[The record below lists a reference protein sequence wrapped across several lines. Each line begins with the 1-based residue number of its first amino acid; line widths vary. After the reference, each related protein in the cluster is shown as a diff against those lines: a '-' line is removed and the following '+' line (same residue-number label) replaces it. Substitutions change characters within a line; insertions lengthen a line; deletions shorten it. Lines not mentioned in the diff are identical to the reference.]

1 MNCSIK
7 INPNSVISEIISSMT
22 DTNSKLSIY
31 GKCVKYNSDGNEIPT
46 DEYAEWYN
54 KNYPNNSINFYPKT
68 EEDKDVQINRVKE
81 YLQHLQPT
89 LTFTKNNILNTFY
102 SEQDLAEIKRK
113 CIGDCFCEF
122 LANNAI
128 PQSLEAYRLFL
139 LNEIKNRLQH
149 DIDRIK
155 LDVNLEDPYIDIID
169 RINSLD
175 NINKSDLRIIKNS
188 VALYFELKE
197 VKYKYKNTILSK
209 QEYNKLNDE
218 VKANY
223 KPYNKFMTDL
233 SKDKNLKTV
242 IDRQNKEIEVK
253 DLDDMVSDNDGVVK
267 DNTQLDT
274 SVEDFEHSG
283 LKRDALE
290 HISADVKGILST
302 IPMLNSIESKIF
314 EDGTTDYDY
323 KPSDS
328 LGDIMYM
335 DYQLVFTELFN
346 NGPYNGVEDFLES
359 LSNIASKKQECRGFK
374 YLYDLCKNDPSETLL
389 NILWQTFGKPVIS
402 KITIVQSE
410 NGLKIQNNKNNSV
423 ENLLKNYFNTS
434 VKNGIKYNKFKR
446 NHYNIWLNADN
457 RRLQTY
463 ANAIKNQDNDI
474 LTQFIKDLRTFFG
487 EDYITPQI
495 IKLYVNEATTTVDD
509 IETLIKEFKGA
520 INVLTSNNPDN
531 FFTQNNSLYN
541 HLIKVVKPYTVTHT
555 EYNST
560 NAEGNQTSDIINAS
574 FLTRLR
580 DIFNSEELLLNF
592 RDTRLKAHLQTKYSN
607 ILVGDNTKSNT
618 LFYLKDNKYEL
629 TENAT
634 NLLDIELYNG
644 ITNYEYDKSATYNHH
659 AKGDYI
665 RAILEMYNTFKIDNN
680 EKEAKYFL
688 RIPSDAKNN
697 YVVKFRKTSGKGLF
711 IGNIPSI
718 DIEDKPITNK
728 PKQQQYI
735 DDDTFINK
743 FVEYN
748 IDPNK
753 QISLNLSNSKN
764 IKDGESVIIA
774 YKVKRLIKKSDEING
789 TYTTVDDNPPT
800 IYIEGTV
807 TDGVLT
813 GSIIGNANISKDINI
828 SNTIKHRF
836 KQQLDLKG
844 NIKRTVNTKHSLF
857 KQLDKQIRQEL
868 LDIADN
874 INFLFETNSEGLIVC
889 DKENSDDIERKVKL
903 KDGKLIDIN
912 SFNAEDIDGCCASYH
927 HIKGKLVEKDKDGII
942 RFVGNGFKSNKF
954 IVTTIDENGQEIVR
968 NFGQEFIDKH
978 FNLLYGGADNNFLKV
993 IKDKNG
999 KLIDIAYT
1007 EELEKAIEEFISEY
1021 IIELSK
1027 DTLIRLNEFNDI
1039 VKDENVDFEKA
1050 AEIALNYQIFYG
1062 VCDELFEG
1070 DTKYYKSI
1078 GDLLKRAK
1086 EVQGSGLP
1094 YGDTDL
1100 RRCFNFTISQN
1111 NIEEFKEQSTN
1122 ANEDIIIEDD
1132 NGDILTTIKNY
1143 KYYSGVTIYNTRATS
1158 NQTLEVLEDKLH
1170 KDGKLDENTIN
1181 DLLAPYKEITI
1192 NDAQSYI
1199 TVEEWIRRLHK
1210 RGLLLKHEDLI
1221 KKILKGEDL
1230 NAKELTT
1237 FAQVQKNF
1245 YYDHYYDK
1253 ATGRFRPRQIKNAE
1267 FVLIP
1272 QLIKGTELEVVY
1284 NLMKKHNIDQLN
1296 TEETSK
1302 ASKTN
1307 ILKIFDRK
1315 TGVLDQDIIK
1325 EINNPNSGIESEFTK
1340 QLVKKPN
1347 AKEIFQYEFLYTQQ
1361 DTPQHMDSRNKA
1373 SIQIMKKIIDNI
1385 NEYSSEELQRFK
1397 QDYLS
1402 TYSINIKDSAF
1413 KLFKDLNILA
1423 EDGKLNV
1430 EIDGDDLIIKG
1441 LDYNK
1446 INSYLESEKHRRDLN
1461 NNILDYIEYDP
1472 NTGETK
1478 MPNYM
1483 TIIGDRVENMTQAIF
1498 NSNITRQT
1506 LPGFHAAQISSVGL
1520 KTLAGDKSQI
1530 GYSDKLQYHTDK
1542 NNYVSYV
1549 EVMLPKSAF
1558 NFGKEDLKHLDGE
1571 TEKEYNDKLLKLL
1584 EDRDLDKF
1592 IGYRIPTEG
1601 KQSICVMKV
1610 KGFISDGYGSTI
1622 VVPNEWVGQT
1632 GSDFDID
1639 SVYAI
1644 TKPTYINNEGTIST
1658 YDGYKEEDITKLNRQ
1673 ERETRLVTNMLNILE
1688 HDESLV
1694 ECLSSS
1700 NFKKITEAR
1709 DFIYEECSLTSHA
1722 RRKGRSGYNFLDQA
1736 DSHED
1741 AMGGA
1746 ILKGFSVSRDNLCS
1760 VCNTV
1765 KPILTQPIT
1774 VTYTIVKDGKPKKPN
1789 EIYKSKVKDIE
1800 NRFNR
1805 AGVENVKVNGDK
1817 LIVTHDMFGWTN
1829 DNKNIC
1835 DNILTIYSSQTTA
1848 HILDAIKEG
1857 FITNVN
1863 DYTFGVYKLFPDIG
1877 SDYFTAIAFIAQP
1890 GISDIIK
1897 ENNKINSVF
1906 INKHGN
1912 PIYAAIRAL
1921 AKEID
1926 PSISEYA
1933 NINDCRYIIQSYTGY
1948 KVDDNINL
1956 SYDELIDD
1964 LKFYEQNKNKD
1975 LTLPENDEIRKRIIH
1990 DKIKT
1995 IDQFK
2000 YLYDIADK
2008 INKVN
2013 QVTNPDKFGA
2023 KQTIDATNNVMESII
2038 RNIQSTNPIL
2048 VSRDDANVNF
2058 LSEIYPGLDTDSD
2071 LDIDYI
2077 ILDYINNSDDSK
2089 SKHQILHSFL
2099 KYSTAPSIII
2109 NRQLFPTQTAVFR
2122 RFINRLNEYLPNNK
2136 RLTEKELKN
2145 FKQYF
2150 ISYIYTQCNI
2160 IATPYTYDL
2169 HKTAKHLQPHL
2180 NSEKN
2185 LETQKTEE
2193 FKRILGYGEVHDITT
2208 WVDEVDNDETII
2220 DKKQAKLNR
2229 FAELSPA
2236 QKIEYIKTKF
2246 DDSNTIFNYI
2256 IPIVN
2261 PDKNIHGTIAQKLV
2275 FNDGILNEND
2285 VLNEIENIFNAP
2297 IDNKNNPYCVLAI
2310 LDLVKYSFVVEQYK
2324 MIKRG
2329 ISKMIPNSILYNSL
2343 NKGGIGLVDDLNSKF
2358 ANIDVLFNTADS
2370 DINPV
2375 FVNYIRSHHKKLG
2388 FKTHYIKN
2396 NELEVLNS
2404 GMIYIPLHTEDENL
2418 YAEQLELLNKYN
2430 IVNSEGELN
2439 YFVKLNIKKSTLY
2452 RIKEVPSK
2460 DCVIL
2465 YPLNLLEE
2473 NEHGTFSANSENN
2486 VYPQIAYYETFID
2499 KYETY
2504 DDSNIKFTQA
2514 DTDKISELKY
2524 SDYKSTISSKPKI
2537 KKVIN
2542 DKLNNPKHNVDI
2554 ANEIIN
2560 KLSDFY
2566 NNPNNL
2572 KERYFLRV
2580 RNMFSVVGNSYENLV
2595 LLKDNNGN
2603 EKILPLRIEQIKPK
2617 IALTIQSKYL
2627 HKNEEGEYPNIPTTY
2642 KNYTNLI
2649 NELRSQGIK
2658 TLVEEK
2664 IIDGKKQYRYID
2676 TPIYIV
2682 TNVATNNIRKSSVS
2696 ESFSN
2701 VVSAEDVMND
2711 LFNTIKADLTN
2722 NSTEYAKTFERSITT
2737 NERNVQNLNV
2747 DTLDH
2752 VETKFILKHA
2762 ADYITERVND
2772 IINKCTNFYEDEENL
2787 ILTIDDDK
2795 VIDLISD
2802 NRTSDLAKKFYSLIF
2817 APKAI
2822 IRRNQSI
2829 LSLAVD
2835 EQDPELKEYFKQIH
2849 DTINKLENNSVIK
2862 NAIYKYAQS
2871 FIKESTNP
2879 LIKQGIINIINSFYS
2894 VNYIES
2900 HIGSIADTPDTLIQ
2914 VLTKYIDDYIF
2925 TQQKT
2930 AEEKSRKVADEMNAI
2945 INNNHIDWSHI
2956 IDPMGKF
2963 IKEFIPE
2970 IKDVYNNLISQRTK
2984 DINDYLSYIENED
2997 YDKEIA
3003 FNKFKK
3009 YVETVHE
3016 LNKFRYNYLQQEVV
3030 DDYYKEQLELDTYM
3044 LKHHNKMFIT
3054 YKELTFKLNK
3064 LYEQKQ
3070 LVEDNDNIDNKIVE
3084 IRNIIKSL
3092 RSRTIGAES
3101 ELKPI
3106 YDLENDNDIDKWDA
3120 LPEDK
3125 KFKSYESADALDN
3138 YIKNIEKLENKYKE
3152 KNPKDEFIQSLEYH
3166 LNIISRYNELKRKG
3180 SPINNQLQA
3189 EFEVANLWISR
3200 NASQTLSGNIKTEID
3215 DAFDIITRNT
3225 KKSSES
3231 ENIISKAKD
3240 IYGVVDGT
3248 RLSPNLQKKIKNS
3261 EELQNITA
3269 NQGLI
3274 KTRSNSDNIIYSK
3287 EFYNK
3292 LRINGINNEDY
3303 INTVQ
3308 EINAIIRPY
3317 YNAETKVIEFDKI
3330 PDTEEGLNT
3339 LRELISLYNILK
3351 NTKKKLG
3358 TRRKNVKDVIDFIEE
3373 NVDVEI
3379 PESSITAYNQMR
3391 KNIDGRSDK
3400 YIKLFERLN
3409 IMKTNK
3415 GANTQLNSLI
3425 YGNIKPKK
3433 EVLEQYIDKD
3443 RTKAFE
3449 TLNKVYE
3456 YKETEYY
3463 KKELLRRQSVP
3474 ADEKIDNET
3483 YNEWFERNH
3492 IYDER
3497 TGKFRPTKIW
3507 MTYEVKAEYKP
3518 DVTWEPKW
3526 FNVSKQ
3532 IKAEYKNSFYSKNG
3546 GLDLNYR
3553 TKDHKLKHKNNEG
3566 KRFRYDTNIITDQT
3580 KYDNPIFA
3588 NQTEIERNMRVY
3600 LQNLMYKFVK
3610 SEEGVRLLDKG
3621 YAPMMFRPQ
3630 TETIKDIVKD
3640 FGRLF
3645 GVVTSNTGKDYWHDE
3660 INFDTKF
3667 PEVPFLQLLSQTK
3680 INIEK
3685 PIRGEDE
3692 SLEDYNKRYEKY
3704 EKDLKEANKAN
3715 EEAHKAVLNNDWLKV
3730 FPEFIKAVMN
3740 HNALEDVKGVYFL
3753 GKEMIKTQE
3762 NLIQKYGLYGD
3773 FKKDRSDST
3782 DEKTVYKKKHNDNL
3796 LEQYNTYGNR
3806 LFFNEFKESNGLF
3819 TRIGSILQNMTSAK
3833 YMMLNVRGGIANI
3846 TLGTT
3851 QVFAEVFAHQYF
3863 DYKDYAKANANF
3875 ATSIIPTFANLG
3887 KATSTNKYEAIIK
3900 FFDVIDV
3907 NEQLGKSIL
3916 AQTPNKKAIGMLSKI
3931 LYSPQTI
3938 GEHAL
3943 HNTVLLSILESHRV
3957 FKTEYGIEIMNLNDY
3972 LINNDV
3978 ETLKQYLADKPDFL
3992 NEYNNFIKDV
4002 KSDENKLKRYAWYY
4016 GDVVNDFAKRF
4027 LSLKQIDEFIKLK
4040 EERKANK
4047 KEEFYKAPT
4056 VESQL
4061 TIGENGFMTFVK
4073 DSLLDEY
4080 NNDNNDSLKALAK
4093 IRNRTVSIND
4103 KMHGYYRKI
4112 IQAQIEKK
4120 WWGGLLMQYHK
4131 HLYPGML
4138 KRFRVKGIYSEQRG
4152 TIEKG
4157 YYVSALQF
4165 FIGTPIKEIKKLNE
4179 LTEVQVMSL
4188 QGMQNIFRGI
4198 YNSIISFKVNY
4209 KLLPDYEKQNML
4221 RLFGDI
4227 GGLVF
4232 AYICLMIL
4240 KGFDNDEYEDKI
4252 WYNLALYEADRLAN
4266 ESMQFNPR
4274 YAFDNLKKLW
4284 ATPVAAQS
4292 SVEDLLAS
4300 MELVSSWLFDENY
4313 DPTYKT
4319 GRFAGENKFKA
4330 KLLNNIPI
4338 VRQWWSL
4345 SDLKRNNSY
4354 YKVGENA
4361 LNNPMLNEVVEW
4373 IDDDYEDD
4381 DE

>member
-1 MNCSIK
+1 MNCNIK
-7 INPNSVISEIISSMT
+7 VNPNSVISEIISSIT

-31 GKCVKYNSDGNEIPT
+31 GKCVKYDSNGMEVPT
-46 DEYAEWYN
+46 DGYSEWYS
-54 KNYPNNSINFYPKT
+54 KNYPNDSINFYPKT
-68 EEDKDVQINRVKE
+68 EEDKEIQINRVKE
-81 YLQHLQPT
+81 YLQYLQPT
-89 LTFTKNNILNTFY
+89 LTFTKNNILNTFH

-122 LANNAI
+122 LANNAT
-128 PQSLEAYRLFL
+128 PQPLETYRLFL
-139 LNEIKNRLQH
+139 LNGIKNRLQKYINAFDEL
-149 DIDRIK
+149 DIT
-155 LDVNLEDPYIDIID
+155 LEDSYIDM
-169 RINSLD
+169 INALNSAS
-175 NINKSDLRIIKNS
+175 NIKPNYLRIIKNTI
-188 VALYFELKE
+188 ALYFELKE
-197 VKYKYKNTILSK
+197 VQYKYKNDILSK
-209 QEYNKLNDE
+209 QEYDKLDNKA
-218 VKANY
+218 KSKY
-223 KPYNKFMTDL
+223 KQYNKFMTDL
-233 SKDKNLKTV
+233 SKDNNLKTV
-242 IDRQNKEIEVK
+242 IDRKNKEIEVE
-253 DLDDMVSDNDGVVK
+253 DSDNMVSDNDGIVK

-274 SVEDFEHSG
+274 SIEDFEHSG

-290 HISADVKGILST
+290 HISDDVKGILNT
-302 IPMLNSIESKIF
+302 IPILNSIALKDGSK
-314 EDGTTDYDY
+314 GYDY
-323 KPSDS
+323 KASDS
-328 LGDIMYM
+328 LGNIMYM
-335 DYQLVFTELFN
+335 DYQLVFTELWN
-346 NGPYNGVEDFLES
+346 NGPYNSTEAFLES
-359 LSNIASKKQECRGFK
+359 LLTIASNKPECNGFK
-374 YLYDLCKNDPSETLL
+374 VLYDKCNNDTTKTLI
-389 NILWQTFGKPVIS
+389 NTLWQTFGKPVID
-402 KITIVQSE
+402 KATIIQTEDGIKVQ
-410 NGLKIQNNKNNSV
+410 INKNNSV
-423 ENLLKNYFNTS
+423 ENLLKNDFITS
-434 VKNGIKYNKFKR
+434 VRNGISYNKFKKGA
-446 NHYNIWLNADN
+446 YIWENNTFLKD
-457 RRLQTY
+457 Y
-463 ANAIKNQDNDI
+463 IKDLKNKDEEI
-474 LTQFIKDLRTFFG
+474 LDRFVKDLRTFFG
-487 EDYITPQI
+487 EHYITPQI
-495 IKLYVNEATTTVDD
+495 VKLYIDNASIEN
-509 IETLIKEFKGA
+509 IETLVNEFNGA
-520 INVLTSNNPDN
+520 INILTSGNPN
-531 FFTQNNSLYN
+531 EFFNRSNSLLN
-541 HLIKVVKPYTVTHT
+541 HLVKIVKPYAIVHT
-555 EYNST
+555 EYNSS

-574 FLTRLR
+574 FLTRIR
-580 DIFNSEELLLNF
+580 DIFNSEKLLLNF

-607 ILVGDNTKSNT
+607 VLVGSNADSST
-618 LFYLKDNKYEL
+618 LFYLRDGKYEL
-629 TENAT
+629 TKNAT

-644 ITNYEYDKSATYNHH
+644 ITNYEYDKSATYNNHT
-659 AKGDYI
+659 KGDYI
-665 RAILEMYNTFKIDNN
+665 RAILETYNAFKIDGN

-697 YVVKFRKTSGKGLF
+697 YVVKFRKTSGTGLF
-711 IGNIPSI
+711 SITTPLSININNR
-718 DIEDKPITNK
+718 PIANE
-728 PKQQQYI
+728 PKQQQFI
-735 DDDTFINK
+735 DDDVFINK

-748 IDPNK
+748 IDPTK
-753 QISLNLSNSKN
+753 QISLNLSNSKG
-764 IKDGESVIIA
+764 IKDGETVIIA
-774 YKVKRLIKKSDEING
+774 YKVRRVKEISNEIEGKR
-789 TYTTVDDNPPT
+789 TVVDNNPPT
-800 IYIEGTV
+800 IYVEGTV
-807 TDGVLT
+807 TDRVLT
-813 GSIIGNANISKDINI
+813 GSIIGNINITKDSNISD
-828 SNTIKHRF
+828 TIKHRF
-836 KQQLDLKG
+836 KQQLDLEG
-844 NIKRTVNTKHSLF
+844 NIKRSVNTKHSLV
-857 KQLDKQIRQEL
+857 KQLVRQFKQEL

-889 DKENSDDIERKVKL
+889 DKENPEDVNYKVKL
-903 KDGKLIDIN
+903 KDGRLIDIDN
-912 SFNAEDIDGCCASYH
+912 FEDAADIDGCCASYH
-927 HIKGKLVEKDKDGII
+927 HIKGKLVEKDKNGIT
-942 RFVGNGFKSNKF
+942 RFAGNGFKSNKF
-954 IVTTIDENGQEIVR
+954 VVTTIDENGQEVVK

-993 IKDKNG
+993 IKDKDGN
-999 KLIDIAYT
+999 LIDVAYT
-1007 EELEKAIEEFISEY
+1007 EELNKAIEEFISEY

-1027 DTLIRLNEFNDI
+1027 DTLVRLNEFKDI
-1039 VKDENVDFEKA
+1039 VKDENIDFERA

-1078 GDLLKRAK
+1078 ADLLKRAK

-1100 RRCFNFTISQN
+1100 SRCFNYTISQN

-1122 ANEDIIIEDD
+1122 DNEDIIIEDE

-1158 NQTLEVLEDKLH
+1158 VKTREILEDKLS
-1170 KDGKLDENTIN
+1170 KDIGLDENTIN

-1199 TVEEWIRRLHK
+1199 TLEEWIRRLHK
-1210 RGLLLKHEDLI
+1210 RGLLLKHEELI
-1221 KKILKGEDL
+1221 TKILKGEDL
-1230 NAKELTT
+1230 NAKGLTA
-1237 FAQVQKNF
+1237 FVQVQKNF

-1284 NLMKKHNIDQLN
+1284 NLMKKHNINQLN

-1307 ILKIFDRK
+1307 ILKIFDKK
-1315 TGVLDQDIIK
+1315 TGVLDQDIIE

-1361 DTPQHMDSRNKA
+1361 DTPQHMDARNKA

-1385 NEYSSEELQRFK
+1385 NEYSSKELQQFK
-1397 QDYLS
+1397 QDYLT

-1430 EIDGDDLIIKG
+1430 EIDGDDLIIQG
-1441 LDYNK
+1441 LNYDK

-1461 NNILDYIEYDP
+1461 NNILDYIEY
-1472 NTGETK
+1472 NSNGETR
-1478 MPNYM
+1478 MPNFM

-1520 KTLAGDKSQI
+1520 KTLAGNKSQI

-1549 EVMLPKSAF
+1549 QVMLPKSAF
-1558 NFGKEDLKHLDGE
+1558 NFGKKDLEHLEGE
-1571 TEKEYNDKLLKLL
+1571 TEEEYNNRLLKLL
-1584 EDRDLDKF
+1584 EDRGLDKF

-1610 KGFISDGYGSTI
+1610 SGFISDAHGSTI

-1644 TKPTYINNEGTIST
+1644 TKPTYIDNKGTIRA

-1673 ERETRLVTNMLNILE
+1673 ERETRLITNMLNILE
-1688 HDESLV
+1688 HDESLI

-1709 DFIYEECSLTSHA
+1709 DKIYEECSLTSHA

-1774 VTYTIVKDGKPKKPN
+1774 ITYTIAEDGKSKEPN
-1789 EIYKSKVKDIE
+1789 EIYRSKVKDIK

-1805 AGVENVKVNGDK
+1805 AGVKNVKIDGNK
-1817 LIVTHDMFGWTN
+1817 LIVTHDMFGWSN
-1829 DNKNIC
+1829 DNKNIY

-1890 GISDIIK
+1890 GISDIIR

-1926 PSISEYA
+1926 PSIGEYA
-1933 NINDCRYIIQSYTGY
+1933 SINDCRDIIELYTGY
-1948 KVDDNINL
+1948 KKDDIVNL
-1956 SYDELIDD
+1956 SYDELINN
-1964 LKFYEQNKNKD
+1964 LKFYEKNKNKD
-1975 LTLPENDEIRKRIIH
+1975 LTLAENDDIKKEIIH
-1990 DKIKT
+1990 NKIKV
-1995 IDQFK
+1995 IDQFI

-2038 RNIQSTNPIL
+2038 RNIQSANPIL

-2058 LSEIYPGLDTDSD
+2058 LSEIYPGLDNDSD
-2071 LDIDYI
+2071 VDIDYI

-2122 RFINRLNEYLPNNK
+2122 RFINRLNTYLSNNK
-2136 RLTEKELKN
+2136 RLSEKELKE

-2150 ISYIYTQCNI
+2150 ISYIYTKCNI
-2160 IATPYTYDL
+2160 ISTPYTYDL
-2169 HKTAKHLQPHL
+2169 NKTAKRLQPHL

-2185 LETQKTEE
+2185 LEIQQAEE
-2193 FKRILGYGEVHDITT
+2193 LKRILGYGEVHDITT
-2208 WVDEVDNDETII
+2208 WVDEIDKDETIT

-2246 DDSNTIFNYI
+2246 DASNTIFNYI
-2256 IPIVN
+2256 TPIVN

-2285 VLNEIENIFNAP
+2285 VLNEIESIFNAP
-2297 IDNKNNPYCVLAI
+2297 VDNDNIPYCVLTI
-2310 LDLVKYSFVVEQYK
+2310 LDLIKYSFVAEQYK
-2324 MIKRG
+2324 MVKRG
-2329 ISKMIPNSILYNSL
+2329 ISKMIPNSILYNPL
-2343 NKGGIGLVDDLNSKF
+2343 NKDGIGLVNDLNSKF
-2358 ANIDVLFNTADS
+2358 ANINILFDTDDS
-2370 DINPV
+2370 DIHPV

-2388 FKTHYIKN
+2388 FKTHYVRN
-2396 NELEVLNS
+2396 NELKISNS
-2404 GMIYIPLHTEDENL
+2404 GMIHIPLHTENENL
-2418 YAEQLELLNKYN
+2418 KAEQTELLNKYE
-2430 IVNSEGELN
+2430 IVNSEGDFN
-2439 YFVKLNIKKSTLY
+2439 YFVKLNINKPVLY
-2452 RIKEVPSK
+2452 RIKYVQSK

-2473 NEHGTFSANSENN
+2473 NEHGDFSANSSNN
-2486 VYPQIAYYETFID
+2486 VYPQIAYYETFIE

-2504 DDSNIKFTQA
+2504 DDSTIEFKQTE
-2514 DTDKISELKY
+2514 TDEISGLKY
-2524 SDYKSTISSKPKI
+2524 NDYRSTITSKPRI
-2537 KKVIN
+2537 KKAIN
-2542 DKLNNPKHNVDI
+2542 DKLNNPKYNVDV

-2566 NNPNNL
+2566 NDPNNL

-2603 EKILPLRIEQIKPK
+2603 EKVLPLRIEQINPK
-2617 IALTIQSKYL
+2617 TAYYIQSKFL
-2627 HKNEEGEYPNIPTTY
+2627 HKNKEGEYSAIPTTY
-2642 KNYTNLI
+2642 SNYTNLI
-2649 NELRSQGIK
+2649 NELRDQGI
-2658 TLVEEK
+2658 TRLVEEK
-2664 IIDGKKQYRYID
+2664 TINGKKQYRYID

-2682 TNVATNNIRKSSVS
+2682 TNVATSGIRKSSVS
-2696 ESFSN
+2696 ESFSS
-2701 VVSAEDVMND
+2701 VVSGEDVMND
-2711 LFNTIKADLTN
+2711 LFNTIKADLAN
-2722 NSTEYAKTFERSITT
+2722 NSTEYAKTFERSIIT
-2737 NERNVQNLNV
+2737 NERNMQNLNV
-2747 DTLDH
+2747 ETLDS
-2752 VETKFILKHA
+2752 VETKRVLNHA
-2762 ADYITERVND
+2762 AKYITERIDD
-2772 IINKCTNFYEDEENL
+2772 IINKCIYFYKDEENL
-2787 ILTIDDDK
+2787 NLKIDNDK
-2795 VIDLISD
+2795 VIDLISND
-2802 NRTSDLAKKFYSLIF
+2802 RTGDLAKRFYSLIF

-2822 IRRNQSI
+2822 VRRNRSI
-2829 LSLAVD
+2829 LSLAID
-2835 EQDPELKEYFKQIH
+2835 EQDIELKEYFKQIH
-2849 DTINKLENNSVIK
+2849 EAISKLENSTIIK

-2871 FIKESTNP
+2871 FSKESTNP
-2879 LIKQGIINIINSFYS
+2879 LITEGIINIINSFYS

-2900 HIGSIADTPDTLIQ
+2900 QIGSIADTPDTLIQ
-2914 VLTKYIDDYIF
+2914 TITKYIDNHIT
-2925 TQQKT
+2925 TQKMV
-2930 AEEKSRKVADEMNAI
+2930 ADEESRKVADEMNDI
-2945 INNNHIDWSHI
+2945 IDNNHIDWSHI

-2963 IKEFIPE
+2963 VREFVPE
-2970 IKDVYNNLISQRTK
+2970 IKDVYNSLISQRTK
-2984 DINDYLSYIENED
+2984 DINDYLSYVENEN

-3009 YVETVHE
+3009 YIEIAHE
-3016 LNKFRYNYLQQEVV
+3016 INKFKYNYLQQEVV
-3030 DDYYKEQLELDTYM
+3030 DDYYKDQLELDTYM
-3044 LKHHNKMFIT
+3044 LKHHNKMFVT

-3070 LVEDNDNIDNKIVE
+3070 AVEDNDNIDNEIIKI
-3084 IRNIIKSL
+3084 RDIIKSL
-3092 RSRTIGAES
+3092 RSTGTESTI
-3101 ELKPI
+3101 KDF
-3106 YDLENDNDIDKWDA
+3106 YDLENEGTINEWDK
-3120 LPEDK
+3120 LPEDA
-3125 KFKSYESADALDN
+3125 KFKSYESADALDK
-3138 YIKNIEKLENKYKE
+3138 YIKNIEELENKYKE
-3152 KNPKDEFIQSLEYH
+3152 KNPKDDFIQSLEYH
-3166 LNIISRYNELKRKG
+3166 LNIIFRYNSLKHKG
-3180 SPINNQLQA
+3180 HTINAQLQA
-3189 EFEVANLWISR
+3189 DFEVANLWISK
-3200 NASQTLSGNIKTEID
+3200 NADQTLDGNIRTEVD
-3215 DAFDIITRNT
+3215 EAFEVITNNNRPT
-3225 KKSSES
+3225 SES
-3231 ENIISKAKD
+3231 ETIIKAAKARD

-3248 RLSPNLQKKIKNS
+3248 RLSPRQQEKIKAN
-3261 EELQNITA
+3261 EERQNIVA

-3274 KTRSNSDNIIYSK
+3274 KTRSASDNIIYSK
-3287 EFYNK
+3287 EFYDK
-3292 LRINGINNEDY
+3292 LRIDGINNKEY
-3303 INTVQ
+3303 IDAVQ
-3308 EINAIIRPY
+3308 EINSIIRPY
-3317 YNAETKVIEFDKI
+3317 YNTETKVIEFDKI

-3339 LRELISLYNILK
+3339 LRKLISLYNILK

-3373 NVDVEI
+3373 NVDIEI

-3391 KNIDGRSDK
+3391 KNVDGRSDK

-3409 IMKTNK
+3409 TMKTNK
-3415 GANTQLNSLI
+3415 GSSTQLNSLI
-3425 YGNIKPKK
+3425 YGNIKPKE

-3443 RTKAFE
+3443 KTKAFE

-3463 KKELLRRQSVP
+3463 QKELLRRQSVP
-3474 ADEKIDNET
+3474 VDEEIDGET
-3483 YNEWFERNH
+3483 YDQWFERNH

-3507 MTYEVKAEYKP
+3507 MTYEVRAEYKK
-3518 DVTWEPKW
+3518 DVTWKPKW

-3532 IKAEYKNSFYSKNG
+3532 IKAEYKNPFYSKNG

-3553 TKDHKLKHKNNEG
+3553 TKDHKLKHKDNEG
-3566 KRFRYDTNIITDQT
+3566 RRFRYDTDIIDDQT
-3580 KYDNPIFA
+3580 KYDNSIFA
-3588 NQTEIERNMRVY
+3588 NQTETEKKLRVY
-3600 LQNLMYKFVK
+3600 LQNLMYKYVK
-3610 SEEGVRLLDKG
+3610 SEEGIRLLDKG
-3621 YAPMMFRPQ
+3621 YAPMMFKPK

-3645 GVVTSNTGKDYWHDE
+3645 GVITSNTGKDYWHDE
-3660 INFDTKF
+3660 INFDTKL
-3667 PEVPFLQLLSQTK
+3667 PEVPFLQLLDQTR

-3685 PIRGEDE
+3685 PVRGEDE

-3704 EKDLKEANKAN
+3704 EQDLKEANKAN

-3730 FPEFIKAVMN
+3730 FPEFVKAATN

-3753 GKEMIKTQE
+3753 GKVMIETQE

-3773 FKKDRSDST
+3773 FKKDRSAST
-3782 DEKTVYKKKHNDNL
+3782 DEKTIYKKKHNDNL

-3819 TRIGSILQNMTSAK
+3819 TRIGSILQNMTSSK
-3833 YMMLNVRGGIANI
+3833 YMMLNIRGGISNI
-3846 TLGTT
+3846 TLGST
-3851 QVFAEVFAHQYF
+3851 QIFAEVFANQYF
-3863 DYKDYAKANANF
+3863 DYKDYAKASANF
-3875 ATSIIPTFANLG
+3875 ATSIIPTFANMG
-3887 KATSTNKYEAIIK
+3887 KATSSNKYEAIIK

-3916 AQTPNKKAIGMLSKI
+3916 AQTPNKKAIGVLSKI
-3931 LYSPQTI
+3931 LYSPQTM

-3943 HNTVLLSILESHRV
+3943 HNTVLLSVLESHRV
-3957 FKTEYGIEIMNLNDY
+3957 FETEYGIEIMNLNDY
-3972 LINNDV
+3972 LINNDI

-3992 NEYNNFIKDV
+3992 NEYNNFIKDL
-4002 KSDENKLKRYAWYY
+4002 KSDENKLKRYAWYQ
-4016 GDVVNDFAKRF
+4016 GDIVNDFVKRF
-4027 LSLKQIDEFIKLK
+4027 LSSEQIDEFIKLK
-4040 EERKANK
+4040 KERKANK
-4047 KEEFYKAPT
+4047 KEDFYKAPT

-4061 TIGENGFMTFVK
+4061 TIGKNGFMTFVK
-4073 DSLLDEY
+4073 DSLLDKY

-4093 IRNRTVSIND
+4093 VRNRTVSIND
-4103 KMHGYYRKI
+4103 KAHGYYRKI

-4131 HLYPGML
+4131 HLYPGIL
-4138 KRFRVKGIYSEQRG
+4138 KRFRVKGMYSEQRG
-4152 TIEKG
+4152 TVEKG

-4165 FIGTPIKEIKKLNE
+4165 FIGTPIKEIKRLNE
-4179 LTEVQVMSL
+4179 LTEAQAISIQSL
-4188 QGMQNIFRGI
+4188 QNVFRGI

-4221 RLFGDI
+4221 RMLGDL

-4232 AYICLMIL
+4232 AYVCLMLL
-4240 KGFDNDEYEDKI
+4240 KGFDDDEYEDKI

-4274 YAFDNLKKLW
+4274 YAFSNLKKLW

-4292 SVEDLLAS
+4292 SIEDLLAS

-4345 SDLKRNNSY
+4345 ADLKRNNSY

-4361 LNNPMLNEVVEW
+4361 LNKALINEIVEW
-4373 IDDDYEDD
+4373 ADDDYEDD